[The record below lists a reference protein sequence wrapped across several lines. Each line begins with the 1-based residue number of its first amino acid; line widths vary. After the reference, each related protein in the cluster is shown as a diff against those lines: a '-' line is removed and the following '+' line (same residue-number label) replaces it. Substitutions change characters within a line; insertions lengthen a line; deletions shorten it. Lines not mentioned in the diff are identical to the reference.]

1 MDNEHLA
8 ILYYPNFKG
17 NELNLRIYKYV
28 NEFNLIFSKDM
39 RYTPINAEIVK
50 NEFYKINNN
59 RAIFVTSANNNLYFY
74 LFDFFNE
81 YTKIIISIYEYDL
94 SYYDIVKDI
103 TFYYFN
109 NFIYFTAAY
118 YYYDMCSLLIVF
130 GYSNGNDISID
141 ISPYLLDNDNSNI
154 NINIFD
160 FF

>member
-1 MDNEHLA
+1 
-8 ILYYPNFKG
+8 
-17 NELNLRIYKYV
+17 
-28 NEFNLIFSKDM
+28 M

-59 RAIFVTSANNNLYFY
+59 RAIFVTSSNNNLYFY

-141 ISPYLLDNDNSNI
+141 ISPYLLDSDNSNI

-160 FF
+160 FFLSSRKIDNNIFNYSLVNKVKLVNLIFI

>member
-1 MDNEHLA
+1 MSVQSIKSNLFNVQDLKA
-8 ILYYPNFKG
+8 RYASKASQPNFKG

-81 YTKIIISIYEYDL
+81 YTKIIISIYESL
-94 SYYDIVKDI
+94 AFIKS
-103 TFYYFN
+103 FFN
-109 NFIYFTAAY
+109 SSFFIYQHPP
-118 YYYDMCSLLIVF
+118 
-130 GYSNGNDISID
+130 N
-141 ISPYLLDNDNSNI
+141 P
-154 NINIFD
+154 
-160 FF
+160 